1 MERRQYGHQSGYM
14 GTRIVGAVT
23 AIRHLVFVFGH
34 SDRNTDRRTAWIVC
48 NNGNC
53 DHDAGYV

>member
-1 MERRQYGHQSGYM
+1 M
-14 GTRIVGAVT
+14 GISLDIWAQGLSELLQP
-23 AIRHLVFVFGH
+23 HLVFVFGH